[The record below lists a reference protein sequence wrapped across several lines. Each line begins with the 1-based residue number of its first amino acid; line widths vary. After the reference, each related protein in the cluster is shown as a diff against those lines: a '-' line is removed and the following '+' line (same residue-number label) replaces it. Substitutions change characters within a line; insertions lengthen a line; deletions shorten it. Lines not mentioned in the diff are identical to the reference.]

1 MVSTL
6 RRQLASSSIVAG
18 DVVVPLCIF
27 FGMKK
32 NFFSY
37 LFFFWSKRRSGE
49 TGGWRG
55 VVVSRPYQ
63 WSMSSKLFLISFW
76 WNAFAWRIRV
86 RPARVLSMLG
96 LSLVW
101 VLFPIRFDSPKEDG
115 FNYIYQIDRTTPR
128 GPVFCFCETFSFF
141 TLSFRDGDK
150 HLPLCRK
157 RALLYGRAINNEIVS
172 RRWKKKK
179 RDEERRSVV
188 VVGGRPG
195 KKTHSEGQ
203 TPETVRGPI
212 KSQPEAATSCVSSPT
227 NEPIDSLWAPGE
239 KKRHRRM
246 ALFFPPSMS
255 PENKC
260 SVLSLCNHFIT
271 RIAFHIISLSAV
283 TSENNKIAK
292 HYLIR

>member
-32 NFFSY
+32 
-37 LFFFWSKRRSGE
+37 
-49 TGGWRG
+49 
-55 VVVSRPYQ
+55 
-63 WSMSSKLFLISFW
+63 KLFLLFVFFLVKKKKWRDWWVARGSSKPALSVINVVQTVSYFFLVERFRLAHTCAAGACSFHVGSVARLS
-76 WNAFAWRIRV
+76 AF
-86 RPARVLSMLG
+86 PN
-96 LSLVW
+96 
-101 VLFPIRFDSPKEDG
+101 PIRQPQGGWIQLYISNRQ
-115 FNYIYQIDRTTPR
+115 NYPSRS
-128 GPVFCFCETFSFF
+128 SFLFLWDLLLF

-172 RRWKKKK
+172 RRWKRRRK

-246 ALFFPPSMS
+246 ALFFPLQCPRRGKQMFRSFTLQPLHHS
-255 PENKC
+255 N
-260 SVLSLCNHFIT
+260 
-271 RIAFHIISLSAV
+271 SLS
-283 TSENNKIAK
+283 
-292 HYLIR
+292 HYFAIGRDEWK